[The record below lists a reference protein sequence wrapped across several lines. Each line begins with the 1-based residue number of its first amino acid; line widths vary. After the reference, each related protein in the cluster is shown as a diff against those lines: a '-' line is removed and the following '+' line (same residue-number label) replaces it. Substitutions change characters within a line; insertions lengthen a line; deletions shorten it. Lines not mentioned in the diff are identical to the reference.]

1 MMRTRLKQ
9 RKRRRQGRVLAWI
22 LILITLAGSY
32 NYFRPLP
39 ALGATKAE
47 PLSQISNTN
56 TLPWP
61 ADASAAVGAAG
72 YGVLGSSSN
81 SQTPIPTASLAKVIT
96 ALAVLKQ
103 KPLEL
108 NQQGPILT
116 LTQEDVNSY
125 DAYYSVG
132 GSIAKVAVG
141 EKISEYQALETMLLP
156 SANNMADTLAKW
168 AFGSLANYSTYANQ
182 YVKQLH
188 MDHTTVGTDASGLSP
203 TTVSTPSDLIKL
215 GEVALEHPVIA
226 QIVAETSATVPVAGT
241 IPNVNRLL
249 GQDGINGI
257 KTGNSDEARGCYLF
271 SAIYQMG
278 NGKQITVIGAIMGAP
293 TLARA
298 KTEVIPLLDAAK
310 AEFTIDTIVRAG
322 QSFSDV
328 YVPWSNYTAHAVAQ
342 YDGSAITW
350 QHAVSPVNVTLDKV
364 RGPLAKNTQIGKIDV
379 QGGSTGTDIPLLVDR
394 DIPKPTFWWRLVRW

>member
-1 MMRTRLKQ
+1 MMRTRLKP

-22 LILITLAGSY
+22 LILITLGGSY
-32 NYFRPLP
+32 NYLRPLP
-39 ALGATKAE
+39 ALGISKSA
-47 PLSQISNTN
+47 PLSQISDAK

-61 ADASAAVGAAG
+61 ADASAAVGAVG
-72 YGVLGSSSN
+72 YGVLAASNN

-108 NQQGPILT
+108 NQQGPTLL
-116 LTQEDVNSY
+116 LTQEDVDSY
-125 DAYYSVG
+125 NNYYAVG
-132 GSIAKVAVG
+132 GSITPVAVG
-141 EKISEYQALETMLLP
+141 EKITEYQALEGMLLP

-168 AFGSLANYSTYANQ
+168 AFGSLDAYSTYANQ

-215 GEVALEHPVIA
+215 GEVALANPVIA
-226 QIVAETSATVPVAGT
+226 QIVNEKSATIPVAGT

-271 SAIYQMG
+271 SAVHEL
-278 NGKQITVIGAIMGAP
+278 NGKQITVLGAIMGSP

-298 KTEVIPLLDAAK
+298 KTEVIPLLDSAK
-310 AEFTIDTIVRAG
+310 SQFSVDSVVRAG
-322 QSFSDV
+322 QSFGDV
-328 YVPWSNYTAHAVAQ
+328 YVPWSSNGTAHAIAQ
-342 YDGSAITW
+342 YDASAIVW
-350 QHAVSPVNVTLDKV
+350 QHAVAPTEVTLNKV
-364 RGPLAKNTQIGKIDV
+364 RDSISKNAVIGKITI
-379 QGGSTGTDIPLLVDR
+379 QAGSNATEVPLIVDR
-394 DIPKPTFWWRLVRW
+394 DIQKPTNWWRLVRW